1 MFHDILVAVDDSP
14 HARLAL
20 EHAIDLAESEHARLT
35 LMTAIVQPPPTAY
48 YGAAGEGASAL
59 AVDAEAHAQKTLCC
73 ARDGVPAD
81 VPVTTILT
89 RDPIGT
95 ALVRQVAE
103 GHHDLVVMGSRRRG
117 PVRSA
122 LLGSVSKHVLRHSP
136 VLRRSH
142 VPRYNRLS
150 NRLRVSTRGSGSDR
164 RRWSARL
171 RRITRSISPASMAP
185 ASPAV

>member
-136 VLRRSH
+136 VPVLVAHAEPAERRESRREADTAAASLDK
-142 VPRYNRLS
+142 PLDRL
-150 NRLRVSTRGSGSDR
+150 
-164 RRWSARL
+164 
-171 RRITRSISPASMAP
+171 
-185 ASPAV
+185 AVTS